1 MNFTHI
7 SETDLDTGAG
17 LIGVRDAVS
26 LEKRAEWTTH
36 CIDPHQLAWDA
47 AGNIIVANG
56 GVPTQPETG
65 RVKRNLEKMD
75 SSLVRLDARSG
86 ELLGQWRLDDRRLSM
101 RHLAWSGEVL
111 GIALQAE
118 HDDVTTKAAAPVLA
132 LLDGNRLKTLNAP
145 ENLLGYAGDIA
156 ATSTGF
162 EVSCPRAQGIA
173 LFTIA
178 GAWQKRIPLVEACA
192 LTSTADALWAGG
204 HFQALALRAP
214 QENEETIGI
223 PDIRLDNHWITL

>member
-1 MNFTHI
+1 
-7 SETDLDTGAG
+7 
-17 LIGVRDAVS
+17 VRDAIT
-26 LEKRAEWTTH
+26 LEKRAEWPTH
-36 CIDPHQLAWDA
+36 GFDPHQLVQDA
-47 AGNIIVANG
+47 AGNILVANG

-65 RVKRNLEKMD
+65 RVKRNLAQMD

-86 ELLGQWRLDDRRLSM
+86 ELLGQWRLDDRRLSL
-101 RHLAWSGEVL
+101 RHMAWSGEVL

-145 ENLLGYAGDIA
+145 ENLLDYAGDIA

-162 EVSCPRAQGIA
+162 AVSCPRAQDIA

-178 GAWQKRIPLVEACA
+178 GDWQKRIPLAEACA
-192 LTSTADALWAGG
+192 LTSTTDAILAGG
-204 HFQALALRAP
+204 QFQALTLRDP
-214 QENEETIGI
+214 PEKVENTRI
-223 PDIRLDNHWITL
+223 PGIRLDNHWITL